1 VPQMH
6 IKEVQ
11 IEGSF
16 VKVDDCPKEMLPEFA
31 FIGRSNVGKSSL
43 INCLIRMK
51 DMARISKQPGKTQQ
65 INVYNIDKKWK
76 LIDLPGYGYAKVSI
90 RQREKWEK
98 MIKRYMTDR
107 AQLVSAFVLIDSR
120 HELQKNDLDFIN
132 WMGENHVP
140 FAIVYTKADKTKQ
153 NQLSENLKSIKN
165 GLRQHW
171 DELPLQFVTS
181 AETGEGREAVLDY
194 IIKLAENA

>member
-1 VPQMH
+1 MH

-16 VKVDDCPKEMLPEFA
+16 VKVEDCPKEMLPEFA

-98 MIKRYMTDR
+98 MIKRYMTER
-107 AQLVSAFVLIDSR
+107 QQLLSAFVLIDSR

-132 WMGENHVP
+132 WMGENNVP

-153 NQLSENLKSIKN
+153 YQLSENLRSIKN

-171 DELPLQFVTS
+171 EELPLQFVTS